1 MKVRVKLV
9 GDLRQKVGMDD
20 FWIFLPEK
28 ATVKDAFAELVKRS
42 VKVDTENI
50 SMVIFVNGRRL
61 EFIGGLN
68 TVLKD
73 MDEIVI
79 MPIIAGG

>member
-1 MKVRVKLV
+1 
-9 GDLRQKVGMDD
+9 MDD